1 MKAVQDD
8 SLGLMRVLGQRL
20 DCIFHEPVYL
30 SRMLSLKE
38 SEFPRL
44 RQGIP
49 HSRPLVHIMGLWPL
63 GTRASCLK
71 KSDGRFSH
79 ILEI

>member
-1 MKAVQDD
+1 MLPVLLHCSWTDIVA
-8 SLGLMRVLGQRL
+8 LWHGLVNRWIILAL
-20 DCIFHEPVYL
+20 H
-30 SRMLSLKE
+30 LKE

-49 HSRPLVHIMGLWPL
+49 HSRPLVHIMGPWPL
-63 GTRASCLK
+63 GTHASCLK
-71 KSDGRFSH
+71 KSEGRFSH